1 MEYFKIY
8 LTIQCSGNHFRSIP
22 LPLGPNTPPSF
33 YHYPLSYSPLDI
45 YQGNQKPP
53 KKALKCEVHPYP
65 FSEICSTGY
74 NSSFR
79 FQCGEISICCVTS
92 WCGIVCCHGS
102 KWLSACH
109 NYWFSWREDILS
121 KVTSYVTTG
130 RIFYN
135 HDRFAITSSFVES
148 ANVLC
153 IFPNN
158 LRKRRK
164 TILYYFQPWDMYRRA
179 TIEGKP
185 LKNSCT
191 NGLFY
196 LSEVSSAL
204 RLLRFPVIVQFLLS
218 VKCFHR
224 SGTGL
229 GRFSWRQVKIS
240 WILFFVNE

>member
-185 LKNSCT
+185 PKK
-191 NGLFY
+191 
-196 LSEVSSAL
+196 
-204 RLLRFPVIVQFLLS
+204 LLHEWFILPEWSVQ
-218 VKCFHR
+218 R
-224 SGTGL
+224 P
-229 GRFSWRQVKIS
+229 
-240 WILFFVNE
+240 